1 MLKNSAHL
9 LNRAYRK
16 LSESYYGAMNTSINI
31 GCGSDIKP
39 YWVNCDLDPID
50 TSVKKLDIRDVSD
63 LTWLSNQSASLI
75 NCDHVIG
82 YLTIA
87 QAEHFFRSCY
97 EGLKKGG
104 ILALEF
110 PDLEKLM
117 RKLAAFEYHSKESEE
132 NYIEVIRAIYAYD
145 KEDAKSLI
153 FSKTTYI
160 TGWTANY
167 LAFKLREIG
176 FTKITT
182 LNPSTHGRLIER
194 DSRVEAT
201 K

>member
-9 LNRAYRK
+9 LSRAYRK
-16 LSESYYGAMNTSINI
+16 LAEIYYGAMNTSINI
-31 GCGSDIKP
+31 GCGGDIKP
-39 YWVNCDLDPID
+39 YWVNCDLDPAD
-50 TSVKKLDIRDVSD
+50 ASVKKLDIRDLFD
-63 LTWLSNQSASLI
+63 LAWLSKQGASFI

-82 YLTIA
+82 YLTIT
-87 QAEHFFRSCY
+87 QAENFFRSCY

-104 ILALEF
+104 VLTLEF

-117 RKLAAFEYHSKESEE
+117 GKLAEFDYHSKESEE

-145 KEDAKSLI
+145 KEDAKSLN
-153 FSKTTYI
+153 FSKPTYI

-167 LAFKLREIG
+167 LGLKLREIG
-176 FTKITT
+176 FTNIVI
-182 LNPSTHGRLIER
+182 LNPRTHGRLIER